1 MIGSPPKRG
10 GPPRF
15 TGRMIAM
22 KRLPALLLSLF
33 LLTLLS
39 MPSQAVTKTENVSS
53 DGTQDLPVYLAVDA
67 ADMVDVTIS
76 WNELTYTYGSN
87 GFAAEDVTIP
97 QITVTNNNP
106 QNNITIDPQFVRNDE
121 ALSESMFDL
130 YFYESKTEVPT
141 QGTDVRN
148 QLINGRDSF
157 SFYAIPYGDP
167 LGWSAASKTPAQ
179 IGSVRITI
187 ALTP

>member
-22 KRLPALLLSLF
+22 KRLPALLLSLL

-39 MPSQAVTKTENVSS
+39 TPSQAVTKTENVSS
-53 DGTQDLPVYLAVDA
+53 GGTRDLPVYLAVDA

-87 GFAAEDVTIP
+87 GFTADDVTIP

-106 QNNITIDPQFVRNDE
+106 QNSITIDPQFVRNDE
-121 ALSESMFDL
+121 SLSESMFDL
-130 YFYESKTEVPT
+130 YFYESETEVPT

-148 QLINGRDSF
+148 QPINGRDSF

-187 ALTP
+187 ELTP

>member
-53 DGTQDLPVYLAVDA
+53 GGTQDLPVYLAVDA

-87 GFAAEDVTIP
+87 GFTADDVTIP

-106 QNNITIDPQFVRNDE
+106 QNGITIDPQFVRNDE
-121 ALSESMFDL
+121 SLSESMFDL
-130 YFYESKTEVPT
+130 F
-141 QGTDVRN
+141 
-148 QLINGRDSF
+148 F
-157 SFYAIPYGDP
+157 FFF
-167 LGWSAASKTPAQ
+167 
-179 IGSVRITI
+179 
-187 ALTP
+187 